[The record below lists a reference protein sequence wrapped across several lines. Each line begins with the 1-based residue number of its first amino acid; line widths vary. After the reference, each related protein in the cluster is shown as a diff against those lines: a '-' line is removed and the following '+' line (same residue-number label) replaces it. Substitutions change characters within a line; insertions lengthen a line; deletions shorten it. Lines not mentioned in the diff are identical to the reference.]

1 MAIVGLLLG
10 IVIGLFAT
18 GFMVSVI
25 VKVVQV
31 LFLAVTRLALCI
43 LWNVTVLVSILV
55 IIGIVWVGGD
65 QASPW
70 LLLLGPLIGLA
81 VALAF
86 LKSMLREIAD
96 FFGVTREGNT
106 INGNQT

>member
-10 IVIGLFAT
+10 IVIGLFAA

-31 LFLAVTRLALCI
+31 FLLAVTRLALCI
-43 LWNVTVLVSILV
+43 IWNVTVLVSILV

-70 LLLLGPLIGLA
+70 LLLLAPLLGFA

-96 FFGVTREGNT
+96 FCGLNRERDT
-106 INGNQT
+106 TNGNQT